1 MYIIDS
7 IIECKILWL
16 PRFVLVVATSR
27 WNSYSSHVQKKEA
40 TRKTRVVPECGSVR
54 FHRCTKVDPLCD
66 DVSFADRPILKKKS
80 I

>member
-1 MYIIDS
+1 
-7 IIECKILWL
+7 
-16 PRFVLVVATSR
+16 
-27 WNSYSSHVQKKEA
+27 VQKKEA
-40 TRKTRVVPECGSVR
+40 TSKTRVVPECGSVR